1 MMQIISTTDQKY
13 IGLVFDE
20 TQPLILDG
28 VEFDI
33 EKVQSLA
40 DGVVRLSNSNYVIE
54 AKEL

>member
-1 MMQIISTTDQKY
+1 MMQIILTTDHKY

-33 EKVQSLA
+33 EKVQPLA